1 MRIITGQ
8 VIRSTHNKDCEN
20 ICRVHNNIIGHD
32 SFCNGKGTVKL
43 VPSARDFNKI
53 LLAYYC
59 YCLMMCLLHA
69 KVSMFQ
75 FINSRYERKQC
86 GASQIISYTQCS
98 IVNAK
103 QTFLIFFE
111 QRTSIRLLVYV
122 RMILFQY
129 QLFQFLLFLQI
140 TICID
145 FWQLSHTCVLIQEQ
159 ENSKQIL

>member
-53 LLAYYC
+53 LHAYYC

-86 GASQIISYTQCS
+86 GASQIISYTQYS
-98 IVNAK
+98 IVKCQADVFDFFRTKNFHQIACLCEDDFVSISVVSVSAFSLDNNLHR
-103 QTFLIFFE
+103 FLAALPHLCTNIGTRE
-111 QRTSIRLLVYV
+111 Q
-122 RMILFQY
+122 
-129 QLFQFLLFLQI
+129 
-140 TICID
+140 
-145 FWQLSHTCVLIQEQ
+145 
-159 ENSKQIL
+159 